1 MRDVGSDGLVL
12 RRLFSNSIPL
22 FVEDNPSV
30 QGLIEGAAMADSLRA
45 IFRLGFREFF
55 RYQGNVSYGLELMPW
70 AAREGIERAVY
81 VCGIILAARSSP
93 DGSEDGR
100 LAEKLWKNINSLES
114 INMFRV
120 MIDPWL
126 ALLKR
131 RLPPGPLF
139 HSYPFYRCDLH
150 DRNDR
155 PAWGCIRCSIDIEVE
170 WFAEGL
176 GVDYVTYW

>member
-1 MRDVGSDGLVL
+1 M
-12 RRLFSNSIPL
+12 
-22 FVEDNPSV
+22 
-30 QGLIEGAAMADSLRA
+30 
-45 IFRLGFREFF
+45 
-55 RYQGNVSYGLELMPW
+55 ELMLR
-70 AAREGIERAVY
+70 AAREGLGRAIY
-81 VCGIILAARSSP
+81 VSCIILVARSNP
-93 DGSEDGR
+93 VDIEDGR
-100 LAEKLWKNINSLES
+100 LAEELWEDINSLES

-126 ALLKR
+126 ARLRR

-176 GVDYVTYW
+176 GVDYVTY